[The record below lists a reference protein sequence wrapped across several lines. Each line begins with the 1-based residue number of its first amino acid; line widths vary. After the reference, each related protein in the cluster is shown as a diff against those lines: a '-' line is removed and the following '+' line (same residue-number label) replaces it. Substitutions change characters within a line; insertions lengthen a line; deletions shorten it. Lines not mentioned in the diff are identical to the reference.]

1 MLIYCFV
8 FLINLLS
15 YLSAK
20 NQACKDLRE
29 KVDDLDQKQN
39 QFFGNL
45 LLIMCESNVEELML
59 QFNSSI
65 ISIADSYL
73 GTTGNLGEA
82 NKIIKK
88 FLNINNGYFN
98 NATKLFEES
107 KNDICSNT
115 SYYIDKY
122 NEINLFF
129 TFVRSGKLY
138 DYLNDFYNEDNNN
151 NILNLLY
158 LIPELYSFSQ
168 DGYDSFD
175 KVVIYLKNYSNF
187 SYYLPEIA
195 DAYINDGDILDI
207 FRRYFN
213 TTSNYCFINS
223 LRLFVND
230 TNMAESLKFLLK
242 QLYIDKKY
250 IDFCDY
256 INEHLKEV
264 SELYEIFNEHNELI
278 NDFFDILEKR
288 EEIENLVEES
298 FQKMKLIDNRRLI
311 SIILTFSLYFAD
323 GNEKMENFVDLL
335 VQVLR
340 GVLSSYS
347 EDHKDSYT
355 YSKACH
361 YLFEYAVLGKQNYNT
376 GFIDPKNISNFFLY
390 KVILDSPKSFND
402 LLNYDNCLKRPP
414 ALKYITLKDLEHVG
428 IVPSFVIGAFDR
440 TVGENKNSFKKNTGI
455 EENYFVLSVCLPQS
469 LNDSIIYNGT
479 KLYCSDED
487 FSKIMN
493 GILYYVSDTD
503 HSNITA
509 ISIKKGEDILDK
521 VSIWELLFA
530 KLIPLYIILI
540 PFIFAI
546 LIFFFK
552 KNPKKNRNTINN
564 INEKDNNKKEG
575 DKELI
580 DEKIENPKWILF
592 LDRFF
597 NFGDNS
603 RELFNFEFKITQIN
617 NVKGLNYIGGLMGTC
632 IVFTVLGQVYLIL
645 YNLPMKDFGISNF
658 YNLFNSFYYIFF
670 FVGLRYSPRILFS
683 CSGYTLSYKYLSYI
697 EKHTGNIAIK
707 FIFLQSYKYLFLVL
721 FLLFS
726 RISIYYFLLIL
737 YDLHPAVELFKETV
751 LMIPKGGGDFFLCLL
766 GIKSFFNNKIDS
778 RSKHYLIDYFWMA
791 FNEIFFFIIGTIL
804 ISLGK
809 YYKLRID
816 YFLIILILILYLGKI
831 IIYYIYYNAKEEIY
845 TTLYYYIFDYGEMML
860 NPIFNLIYYL
870 IGMYFGLINYIFENG
885 IIDLYKEN
893 KFSLI
898 MKGKKSEDAE
908 KSKKDSLTQLHE
920 INKDENEDNEGKE
933 LISNENQSEKK
944 DFLINKV
951 QDINNKNSE
960 EVKDYVK
967 ELKEMPFLISGVKI
981 RKWHNKTKTYIFY
994 ILMIICTVIFILF
1007 CSMHYNIIRYYNN
1020 KIDNDEEDLEQNLKK
1035 LSLESVITNK
1045 FLNFIYLI
1053 DIELVVLF
1061 VQWSFFTLFVK
1072 QQFIIDFFSHIYW
1085 TFFYKFYYSFL
1096 LTCNFIILI
1105 IFYES
1110 ETVIKLNLFNLV
1122 FFFFISIVLIFI
1134 ITSLNYIGIELP
1146 LKKIFK
1152 SFLYDELNHF
1162 YNHQEKIS
1170 KSEDNIGKMFSDN
1183 ESNSGDDEE
1192 SEEEEDLNKKINDI
1206 EDDD

>member
-1 MLIYCFV
+1 MLIYCFI

-15 YLSAK
+15 SLSAK
-20 NQACKDLRE
+20 NQACKDLKE
-29 KVDDLDQKQN
+29 KVEGLDNKSDQLK
-39 QFFGNL
+39 GNL
-45 LLIMCESNVEELML
+45 LLIMCESNVKELML

-88 FLNINNGYFN
+88 FLNIDHEYLNK
-98 NATKLFEES
+98 TTELFEQS
-107 KNDICSNT
+107 KNDICNNT

-122 NEINLFF
+122 KNINLFY
-129 TFVRSGKLY
+129 TFVRSGNLY
-138 DYLNDFYNEDNNN
+138 DYLNEFLNEDNNN
-151 NILNLLY
+151 DIINLLY
-158 LIPELYSFSQ
+158 LIPESYSFSP
-168 DGYDSFD
+168 DGYHSFD
-175 KVVIYLKNYSNF
+175 KVVNYLKIYSNF
-187 SYYLPEIA
+187 SYYLPELL
-195 DAYINDGDILDI
+195 DTNINDDKILDI
-207 FRRYFN
+207 FRKYFN
-213 TTSNYCFINS
+213 TTSNYCFINY
-223 LRLFVND
+223 LGLFAND
-230 TNMAESLKFLLK
+230 TNMAESLKIIINK
-242 QLYIDKKY
+242 LYFDKKF
-250 IDFCDY
+250 IDYCDY
-256 INEHLKEV
+256 INEHLDEV
-264 SELYEIFNEHNELI
+264 NELVDIFNEHNELI
-278 NDFFDILEKR
+278 NDFFDILVNRK
-288 EEIENLVEES
+288 EIETLVRES
-298 FQKMKLIDNRRLI
+298 FKKMKLIDNRRLI

-323 GNEKMENFVDLL
+323 GDDKMENFIDLS

-340 GVLSSYS
+340 GVLFSYS
-347 EDHKDSYT
+347 DDHKDSYT
-355 YSKACH
+355 YSNSCH
-361 YLFEYAVLGKQNYNT
+361 YLFEYAVLGQKDYNNH
-376 GFIDPKNISNFFLY
+376 FILPENISNFFLY
-390 KVILDSPKSFND
+390 KILIDSPKSFND

-428 IVPSFVIGAFDR
+428 IIPSFVIGAFDR
-440 TVGENKNSFKKNTGI
+440 TVGENKNLFKKNTGI
-455 EENYFVLSVCLPQS
+455 EENYFVISICLPQS

-487 FSKIMN
+487 FSKIMK
-493 GILYYVSDTD
+493 GILFYISDTD

-509 ISIKKGEDILDK
+509 ISIKKGEDLLDK
-521 VSIWELLFA
+521 VSIWDLLFG
-530 KLIPLYIILI
+530 KLFPLYIMLI
-540 PFIFAI
+540 PFIFSI
-546 LIFFFK
+546 IIFFFK
-552 KNPKKNRNTINN
+552 KKSKKNRNTINEN
-564 INEKDNNKKEG
+564 DYNKKDGE
-575 DKELI
+575 DKELKE
-580 DEKIENPKWILF
+580 EKIDNPKWILF
-592 LDRFF
+592 LDKFF
-597 NFGDNS
+597 NFGDNA

-617 NVKGLNYIGGLMGTC
+617 NVKGLNYIGGLIGTC

-658 YNLFNSFYYIFF
+658 YNLFNSFYYLFF
-670 FVGLRYSPRILFS
+670 FMGLRYSPRILFS

-697 EKHTGNIAIK
+697 EKNAGNIAIK

-726 RISIYYFLLIL
+726 RYSIYHFLSIL
-737 YDLHPAVELFKETV
+737 YGLHPAIELFKETV
-751 LMIPKGGGDFFLCLL
+751 LMVPKGGGDFFLCLL

-816 YFLIILILILYLGKI
+816 YFLIILILILYIGKI
-831 IIYYIYYNAKEEIY
+831 IIYYIYYNTKEEIY
-845 TTLYYYIFDYGEMML
+845 TTLYYYIFDYGEIML

-908 KSKKDSLTQLHE
+908 KNKEDSLTQLHE
-920 INKDENEDNEGKE
+920 INKDENEENESKE
-933 LISNENQSEKK
+933 LVSKENQSEKK

-951 QDINNKNSE
+951 QDINNKNNE
-960 EVKDYVK
+960 EVKDYIK

-994 ILMIICTVIFILF
+994 ILIFICTAIFLLF
-1007 CSMHYNIIRYYNN
+1007 CCIHYIVIRYYNN

-1072 QQFIIDFFSHIYW
+1072 QQFFFI
-1085 TFFYKFYYSFL
+1085 
-1096 LTCNFIILI
+1096 NFITP
-1105 IFYES
+1105 S
-1110 ETVIKLNLFNLV
+1110 C
-1122 FFFFISIVLIFI
+1122 
-1134 ITSLNYIGIELP
+1134 
-1146 LKKIFK
+1146 
-1152 SFLYDELNHF
+1152 
-1162 YNHQEKIS
+1162 
-1170 KSEDNIGKMFSDN
+1170 
-1183 ESNSGDDEE
+1183 
-1192 SEEEEDLNKKINDI
+1192 
-1206 EDDD
+1206 